1 MEERKMACHPI
12 FLFSIFLS
20 LGLPSLGRS
29 EALDYHPCDRRDDLA
44 FVGVIDGEGYQNDPG
59 AVGQLDPVS
68 WRVTF

>member
-1 MEERKMACHPI
+1 MR
-12 FLFSIFLS
+12 
-20 LGLPSLGRS
+20 PSCDPQAR
-29 EALDYHPCDRRDDLA
+29 YKPCDWEGIRLFPGAELLDHSFGHSGGDLA